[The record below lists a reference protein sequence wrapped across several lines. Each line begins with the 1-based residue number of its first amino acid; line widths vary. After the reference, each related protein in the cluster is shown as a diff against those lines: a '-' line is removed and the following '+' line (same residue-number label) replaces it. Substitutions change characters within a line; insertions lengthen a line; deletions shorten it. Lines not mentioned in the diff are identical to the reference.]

1 MKNIKASILIANY
14 NNAIFI
20 KDCIQS
26 LKKQTYKN
34 LEIIFFDDNSKDN
47 SLKEIKKFS
56 KIKIICNK
64 KKKKY
69 SSFNQINSYKKAIL
83 KSTGDI
89 IFFLD
94 SDDFFHKD
102 KINAVIC
109 EFNNNK
115 DLQIVFD
122 LPIKKIGN
130 KKIKQKYKHK
140 IFKTYWPYFPPQSC
154 IAIKREHINKV
165 MNSINFDLFP
175 NIWMDF
181 RIGIYAKFILN
192 NFYILRKNLTFYRIT
207 ESNISSKFKF
217 FSAPWWKRRLE
228 AHNYVKHYFL
238 DNNIK
243 YKKNLDYILTY
254 NICRFIKK

>member
-1 MKNIKASILIANY
+1 MKASIVVANY
-14 NNAIFI
+14 NNSNFI
-20 KDCIQS
+20 EECINS
-26 LKKQTYKN
+26 LNSQTYKN
-34 LEIIFFDDNSKDN
+34 IEIIFFDDNSKDN
-47 SLKEIKKFS
+47 SVDVIKNFTNV
-56 KIKIICNK
+56 KIIQNK
-64 KKKKY
+64 IQTEYGSLNQMNAFKK
-69 SSFNQINSYKKAIL
+69 SVQL
-83 KSTGDI
+83 STGDI

-102 KINAVIC
+102 KISTVIS

-130 KKIKQKYKHK
+130 EKIKQNYKYK

-154 IAIKREHINKV
+154 IAIKKEHINKI
-165 MNSINFDLFP
+165 MNSIDFDLFP
-175 NIWMDF
+175 NIWLDF
-181 RIGIYAKFILN
+181 RIGIYAKFISN
-192 NFYILRKNLTFYRIT
+192 NFYILKKNLTIYRIT
-207 ESNISSKFKF
+207 ESNISSQFKF
-217 FSAPWWKRRLE
+217 LSAPWWKRRLE
-228 AHNYVKHYFL
+228 AHNYVKYYFL

>member
-1 MKNIKASILIANY
+1 MKASIVVANY
-14 NNAIFI
+14 NNSNFI
-20 KDCIQS
+20 EECINS
-26 LKKQTYKN
+26 LNSQTYKN
-34 LEIIFFDDNSKDN
+34 IEIIFFDDNSKDN
-47 SLKEIKKFS
+47 SVDVIKNFTNV
-56 KIKIICNK
+56 KIIQNK
-64 KKKKY
+64 IQTEYGSLNQMNAFKK
-69 SSFNQINSYKKAIL
+69 SVQL
-83 KSTGDI
+83 STGDI

-102 KINAVIC
+102 KISTVIS

-130 KKIKQKYKHK
+130 EKIKQNYKYK

-154 IAIKREHINKV
+154 IAIKKEHINKI
-165 MNSINFDLFP
+165 MNSIDFDLFP
-175 NIWMDF
+175 NIWLDF

-192 NFYILRKNLTFYRIT
+192 NFYILKKNLTIYRIT
-207 ESNISSKFKF
+207 ESNISSQFKF
-217 FSAPWWKRRLE
+217 LSAPWWKRRLE
-228 AHNYVKHYFL
+228 AHNYVKYYFL